1 MSPLLTLSWLSY
13 LKLQST
19 LYSIPLCSVFIYVK
33 CLAHNNVWYKFL
45 YIIRIHEVVQVKRRV
60 GCLNPTRRALETHR
74 TWLHY
79 WLLYASPSS
88 PPPPPNS
95 RIYIGL
101 LRGHRLL
108 ASPRLSGIAE
118 REGERVSRL
127 PPEGLL
133 GRWAERNPWIPS
145 EVGVLNVAPPVL
157 PPPGL
162 P

>member
-60 GCLNPTRRALETHR
+60 GCLNPTRRALETSR

-88 PPPPPNS
+88 PPPS
-95 RIYIGL
+95 YKFIKTYIQ
-101 LRGHRLL
+101 
-108 ASPRLSGIAE
+108 
-118 REGERVSRL
+118 
-127 PPEGLL
+127 
-133 GRWAERNPWIPS
+133 PS
-145 EVGVLNVAPPVL
+145 KTPVL
-157 PPPGL
+157 HVQPCFFPTPAYTVACTHTNPTHTVCSSATFGVCT
-162 P
+162 PNVKTHG